1 MYGYIRLKIHANA
14 VSLYNILFKMSVDTN
29 LVLFPTAK
37 LMMSLQTSLQ

>member
-29 LVLFPTAK
+29 PVPFTAK